1 MTFGEIKNSV
11 KVLTSQVTIA
21 TVEEAI
27 NQAYEEILSLRNWWF
42 LRKSCC
48 ISTVAEK
55 SGSVFLEKGS
65 DQISINIPLS
75 FADLGSYLYVGKY
88 TPLRIVSV
96 ISDQSAKLMY
106 MWPYASG
113 TYDCVIRK
121 PRYSIPADARRVL
134 SVRYEN
140 LDLQKVPVKYID
152 MVDPVRRQTG
162 TPECFAETEIY
173 NGSRE
178 IELWPVPTLETLYEV
193 TYMFRPDRM
202 TQDDDEPV
210 IPGEIVRTAAMSR
223 IAALMFSYTGDLV
236 WQTTAT
242 NYADQTRE
250 LLKSLIQE
258 DQRIRGAADTVLGP
272 YDMVDINNP
281 YAIKSMRVWNALTG
295 IYR

>member
-11 KVLTSQVTIA
+11 KVLTSQVTTA

-75 FADLGSYLYVGKY
+75 SSDLGSYLYVSSY
-88 TPLRIVSV
+88 TPLRIISI
-96 ISDQSAKLMY
+96 ISDQSAKLMHI
-106 MWPYASG
+106 WPYTSG

-121 PRYSIPADARRVL
+121 SRYSIPADARRVL

-140 LDLQKVPVKYID
+140 LNLQKVPARYID
-152 MVDPVRRQTG
+152 VVDPVRKQTG

-173 NGSRE
+173 NGNRE
-178 IELWPVPTLETLYEV
+178 IELWPVPTVEILYDVVYMLKPKRLEE
-193 TYMFRPDRM
+193 
-202 TQDDDEPV
+202 DDDEPI
-210 IPGEIVRTAAMSR
+210 IPGEIIRVAAMSR
-223 IAALMFSYTGDLV
+223 IAALMFSYTGDLT
-236 WQTTAT
+236 WQTTAS
-242 NYADQTRE
+242 NYAEQTRE
-250 LLKSLIQE
+250 LLRSLIQE

-281 YAIKSMRVWNALTG
+281 YAIKSIRIWNAITG